1 MYANTVTDAPL
12 AAIPANSTK
21 SVLSAVVRT
30 QALTSAKFVCAA
42 MNTVIVLKTNARAA
56 TNRRTCAGTATD
68 VRIAAIAVI
77 SRRKTAVQCAETTTT
92 YSVKSALP
100 ARTARE
106 FAAGVTSRVPAA
118 MISVPTVTSA
128 RDAASAEVTKN
139 L

>member
-1 MYANTVTDAPL
+1 M
-12 AAIPANSTK
+12 
-21 SVLSAVVRT
+21 
-30 QALTSAKFVCAA
+30 
-42 MNTVIVLKTNARAA
+42 
-56 TNRRTCAGTATD
+56 
-68 VRIAAIAVI
+68 
-77 SRRKTAVQCAETTTT
+77 

-100 ARTARE
+100 VRIARE